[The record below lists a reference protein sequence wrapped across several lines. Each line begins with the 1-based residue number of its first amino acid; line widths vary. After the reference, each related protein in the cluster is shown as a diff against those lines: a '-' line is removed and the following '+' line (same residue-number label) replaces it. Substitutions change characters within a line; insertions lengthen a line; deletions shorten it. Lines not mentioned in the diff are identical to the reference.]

1 MRLMSFAR
9 KTRRD
14 GAAMQALKEV
24 WCNEQTDRAP
34 EEDGVV
40 VREGIAQDA
49 GGGERERGG
58 YLVFGGRR
66 SAERRRSASSVTLV
80 TLSFR

>member
-1 MRLMSFAR
+1 
-9 KTRRD
+9 
-14 GAAMQALKEV
+14 MQALKEV
-24 WCNEQTDRAP
+24 WCNEHTDRAP

-58 YLVFGGRR
+58 YLVFGDDDLQRGEGARVQ
-66 SAERRRSASSVTLV
+66 SLWSL
-80 TLSFR
+80 